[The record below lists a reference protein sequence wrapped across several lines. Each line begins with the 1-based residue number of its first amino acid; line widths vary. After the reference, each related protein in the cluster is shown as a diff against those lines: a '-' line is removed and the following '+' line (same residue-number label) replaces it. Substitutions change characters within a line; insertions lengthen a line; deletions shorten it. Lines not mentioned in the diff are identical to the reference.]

1 MQKVRAL
8 SKGSRDLNESK
19 REKSGD
25 KGEGMVLFDTL
36 SIVSGKKRSRVH
48 EPNEN
53 YYVYWKN
60 KAHEYLDSNMK
71 LMEQVRK
78 LTR

>member
-1 MQKVRAL
+1 
-8 SKGSRDLNESK
+8 
-19 REKSGD
+19 
-25 KGEGMVLFDTL
+25 MVLFDTL
-36 SIVSGKKRSRVH
+36 SIVSGKKRSRVD